1 MLTFIELLIGVVVIV
16 GVARY
21 IIKGYSATGVLFV
34 GGLLLLIISAIMG
47 HKVLPSSQAS
57 TGYSATDIV
66 EYVKILLMSRGGD
79 LGMMIMM
86 LCGFAAYMT
95 HIGANDM
102 VVKLASK
109 PLQYIN
115 SPYLLMIAAYF
126 VACLMSLAVSSATGL
141 GVLLMATLFPVMVNV
156 GISRG
161 AAAAICASPAAII
174 LAPTSGDVV
183 LAAQASEMSL
193 IDFAFKT
200 TLPISIAAIIG
211 MAIAHFFW
219 QRYLDKKEHISHEML
234 DVSEITTTAPAFYAI
249 LPFTPIIGV
258 LIFDGKW
265 GPRLHIITILVI
277 CMLIASI
284 LEFIR
289 SFNTQKVFSGL
300 EVAYRGMADAFANV
314 VMLLV
319 AAGVF
324 AQGLSTIGF
333 IQSLISIATSF
344 GSASIILMLVLVI
357 LTMLAAVTTGSG
369 NAPFYAFV
377 EMIPKLAHS
386 SGINPAYLTI
396 PMLQASNLGRTLSPV
411 SGVVVA
417 VAGMAKISPFEVVK
431 RTSVPVLVGLVI
443 VIVATELM
451 VPGTAAAVTGK

>member
-1 MLTFIELLIGVVVIV
+1 MLILLELFIGIVVIA

-34 GGLLLLIISAIMG
+34 GGLLLLIVSALMG
-47 HKVLPSSQAS
+47 HPVLPASNTS
-57 TGYSATDIV
+57 TGYTATDII

-102 VVKLASK
+102 VVKLAST
-109 PLQYIN
+109 PLRYIN

-174 LAPTSGDVV
+174 LSPTSGDVV
-183 LAAQASEMSL
+183 LAAKAAEMPL

-200 TLPISIAAIIG
+200 TLPISIAAIIA

-219 QRYLDKKEHISHEML
+219 QRYLDKKEQVSHEML
-234 DVSEITTTAPAFYAI
+234 DVSEIETTAPAFYAI
-249 LPFTPIIGV
+249 LPFTPILGV
-258 LIFDGKW
+258 LVFDGKW
-265 GPRLHIITILVI
+265 GPQLHIITILVL
-277 CMLIASI
+277 CI
-284 LEFIR
+284 LLSAVIEFCR
-289 SFNTQKVFSGL
+289 GFHTQRVFSGL
-300 EVAYRGMADAFANV
+300 EVAYRGMADAFAGV
-314 VMLLV
+314 VILLV

-324 AQGLSTIGF
+324 AQGLSAIGF
-333 IQSLISIATSF
+333 ITSLIAIATSF
-344 GSASIILMLVLVI
+344 GSASIILMLVLVT
-357 LTMLAAVTTGSG
+357 LTMLAAMTTGSG

-386 SGINPAYLTI
+386 AGINPAYLAI
-396 PMLQASNLGRTLSPV
+396 PMLQASNLGRTISPV

-431 RTSVPVLVGLVI
+431 RTSVPVVVGLLVVI
-443 VIVATELM
+443 IATQLL
-451 VPGTAAAVTGK
+451 VPSAALAQ